1 MELHDGQNR
10 PISPEEAQRALYLDF
25 EGRGPSGGGPDPLPL
40 IAGIS
45 CDGEYTATALD
56 ICIEMIAERPDV
68 DFLPLDHFLGE
79 LLDQATFEERRIVF
93 WTSHEKTLF
102 TSRGYPPGDIGFD
115 VRVPANARPEL
126 KHYFRKFRLANRKLR
141 NNAKTKAKKN
151 ALRTKAFG
159 LLAIIADD
167 LGLKRPISYGPGFVG
182 KWLRTMQEQNH
193 SKSGTG
199 YDRWS
204 PSGKRNTTKLL
215 KHNEHDCRAT
225 EYLLRWLLEH

>member
-10 PISPEEAQRALYLDF
+10 PITPEEAQRALYLDF
-25 EGRGPSGGGPDPLPL
+25 EGRGPSRADLDPLPL
-40 IAGIS
+40 IGGVCCES
-45 CDGEYTATALD
+45 EYTATALD
-56 ICIEMIAERPDV
+56 ISVEMIAERPEV
-68 DFLPLDHFLGE
+68 DFMTLDHFLGE

-102 TSRGYPPGDIGFD
+102 TSRGYPPGDTGFD
-115 VRVPANARPEL
+115 VRVPTRKHPDL
-126 KHYFRKFRLANRKLR
+126 KDYFREFRS
-141 NNAKTKAKKN
+141 NNKKIRGPGAAKTTKS

-167 LGLKRPISYGPGFVG
+167 LGLKRPANYGPGFVG
-182 KWLRTMQEQNH
+182 KWLRTMQEQNQ

-225 EYLLRWLLEH
+225 EYLIKWLLEH